1 MIYWYN
7 KTYTGPEKRPYGII
21 QFELSNQVIE
31 VIRIYATV
39 RNLFQRIG
47 GVTKLI
53 MFIFIYLMIYNNEV
67 ALELYYLNSGILMV
81 ENDVSSS

>member
-1 MIYWYN
+1 M
-7 KTYTGPEKRPYGII
+7 K
-21 QFELSNQVIE
+21 
-31 VIRIYATV
+31 RIYATV

-67 ALELYYLNSGILMV
+67 ALELYYLNSSILMV
-81 ENDVSSS
+81 ENGASSS